1 MTFEEK
7 AKDDWFDNEDSTAD
21 DLIKTAIDEGYTKE
35 EAEKV
40 LKGSKWAQ
48 RNSDHYKR
56 AWKQYDN
63 LTASEKSALEEKRSV
78 RQQQKAREL
87 AKKNNPLVQKAEA
100 VNKGKDAQLP
110 LFPKEKIQALE
121 EAKRKNRSTLKSPT
135 EVAQEV
141 SEIISGAAPQEQAE
155 EQTVE
160 EQTEEQITEPE
171 EEKPE
176 VTEMKGTLTGVD
188 LSDGLSMSEA
198 EQIANAYADT
208 SSNVKADMYL
218 NYLRNN
224 LKLSDD
230 QVKKIV
236 NATRADSS
244 LRKEFYEGNQTVDN
258 VGGTTGTEMR
268 RQKEASEALKKDF
281 LSAYDDYKKGAETA
295 GEDVAKSKVY
305 EKERNPRGV
314 LSALKNGEF
323 GDISKD
329 ADPEERKQ
337 AFQTAIYL
345 GGDVVATALR
355 NVGATFKGGQ
365 PTGESMWTQRQKEKF
380 AAATANVN
388 KALDAGTETEIGGK
402 QRSLEFS
409 QNVQKAIDD
418 GRVQKM
424 LDSLGEDIKADDVMR
439 DIAKYESVAN
449 TFKSKTLEDKAN
461 ILLGM
466 EMDGKQLSQQ
476 AIVALLA
483 SLNETEYK
491 ELGQKVAELAKGVGA
506 GIGEALKGLFPSFFR
521 GGSVAGT
528 AAEIAGDLSRGDV
541 GGAVQHLGDKLTN
554 LEARQ
559 ARNQAEA
566 DEKASNI
573 NAIIKTKF
581 PELNFVG
588 TNDGSVHLQGNDAA
602 RNLAKEL
609 DMYSKIYDTTAS
621 NRLTQH
627 LYDEFGFDDSPVSSR
642 SEANRKITNMNNT
655 IKEKYPGLKF
665 VYKDNRIKLYGDE
678 AARNLAKDL
687 GYLTEVYDIST
698 SERLT
703 RYVFDQFRGG
713 E

>member
-35 EAEKV
+35 DAEKV
-40 LKGSKWAQ
+40 LEGSKWAR
-48 RNSDHYKR
+48 RNSDYYKR

-63 LTASEKSALEEKRSV
+63 LTSSENDAL
-78 RQQQKAREL
+78 
-87 AKKNNPLVQKAEA
+87 
-100 VNKGKDAQLP
+100 
-110 LFPKEKIQALE
+110 
-121 EAKRKNRSTLKSPT
+121 
-135 EVAQEV
+135 QERRN
-141 SEIISGAAPQEQAE
+141 SRLNSSMP
-155 EQTVE
+155 EQTGESSAGPV
-160 EQTEEQITEPE
+160 TEPE

-176 VTEMKGTLTGVD
+176 VTEMKGTITGVD

-198 EQIANAYADT
+198 EQMAAAYAGT
-208 SSNVKADMYL
+208 SSGVKADMYL

-230 QVKKIV
+230 QIKKIV
-236 NATRADSS
+236 NATRPDSS
-244 LRKEFYEGNQTVDN
+244 LRKEFYEGSQTVDN
-258 VGGTTGTEMR
+258 VGGVTGTEMR

-281 LSAYDDYKKGAETA
+281 TDAYDEYKKGAETA

-305 EKERNPRGV
+305 EKERNPKGV

-323 GDISKD
+323 GDIGKD

-345 GGDVVATALR
+345 GGDIVATALK
-355 NVGATFKGGQ
+355 NIGVSFKGGQ

-439 DIAKYESVAN
+439 DLAKYESVAN
-449 TFKSKTLEDKAN
+449 TFKSKSLEDKAN

-483 SLNETEYK
+483 SLGEAEYK

-506 GIGEALKGLFPSFFR
+506 GIGEAVKGLFGNFFR
-521 GGSVAGT
+521 EPAPEGSVERT
-528 AAEIAGDLSRGDV
+528 E
-541 GGAVQHLGDKLTN
+541 QHVEDISMTSPEYRNKINDKLTQIGATFGDPN
-554 LEARQ
+554 SVDLRSSVAKQIWE
-559 ARNQAEA
+559 
-566 DEKASNI
+566 I
-573 NAIIKTKF
+573 NESYWGPYNPDNDSMKEVIYERYLDALANPNTPRGRAILLKTD
-581 PELNFVG
+581 P
-588 TNDGSVHLQGNDAA
+588 D
-602 RNLAKEL
+602 
-609 DMYSKIYDTTAS
+609 IY
-621 NRLTQH
+621 N
-627 LYDEFGFDDSPVSSR
+627 
-642 SEANRKITNMNNT
+642 
-655 IKEKYPGLKF
+655 
-665 VYKDNRIKLYGDE
+665 
-678 AARNLAKDL
+678 
-687 GYLTEVYDIST
+687 
-698 SERLT
+698 
-703 RYVFDQFRGG
+703 
-713 E
+713 